1 LNWKYPTAVIL
12 VGSIFYHVGGES
24 CILAPKEEL
33 ANHQCEMLKPH
44 NEVDVKPSREAPLY
58 QTTATG
64 SSFDPSL
71 PPWWTV
77 SL

>member
-1 LNWKYPTAVIL
+1 MDWKHPTAIIIAGTV
-12 VGSIFYHVGGES
+12 FYHVIDGS
-24 CILAPKEEL
+24 CVVAPKEDL
-33 ANHQCEMLKPH
+33 TNHQCEMLKPH
-44 NEVDVKPSREAPLY
+44 NEIDVRPPREAPLY

-77 SL
+77 KL